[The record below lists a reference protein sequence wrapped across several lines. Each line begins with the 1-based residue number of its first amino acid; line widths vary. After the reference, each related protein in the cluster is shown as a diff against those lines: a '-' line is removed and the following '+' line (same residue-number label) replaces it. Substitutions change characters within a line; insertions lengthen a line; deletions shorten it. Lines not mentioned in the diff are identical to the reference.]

1 MISIT
6 IFVAGAMITYALIR
20 IAVAL
25 DNITDRL

>member
-1 MISIT
+1 MTSIT
-6 IFVAGAMITYALIR
+6 IFVVGAIITYALIR

>member
-1 MISIT
+1 MIAIAIYT
-6 IFVAGAMITYALIR
+6 VGAMITYALFK